1 MTEIVNWHAGP
12 ELLGRYAD
20 GTLGRAGQ
28 AAVETHLT
36 GCAECRAEANRIV
49 AEEAL
54 EPVWAGITTAISAPR
69 LPLPLRL
76 LAGLGVQHTDLV
88 VLRASSAVFVSWAL
102 AVAGALI
109 FVAIAGSLSTVEQQ
123 VFYAAVAPLL
133 PAMLVATAYDA
144 SDPTR
149 ELLAAT
155 PFSKLRVA
163 LLRTALAVAA
173 ALPVVVLMGVLVPGL
188 EGQRGAWLLP
198 SLTLTVVALVLLTWL
213 AAPVTIGVLAT
224 CWVLVV
230 TAWTT
235 RASLDTVTSVA
246 VQSAFLALAL
256 LAASTLVWRL
266 TGIRIST
273 VRPGGRS

>member
-1 MTEIVNWHAGP
+1 MTQETSWHAGP

-36 GCAECRAEANRIV
+36 GCAECRTEANRLV

-54 EPVWAGITTAISAPR
+54 EPVWTGITTAISAPR

-76 LAGLGVQHTDLV
+76 LGTLGVRHTDLV
-88 VLRASSAVFVSWAL
+88 VLRASSAVLISWAL

-109 FVAIAGSLSTVEQQ
+109 FVAIAGSLSTLEQR
-123 VFYAAVAPLL
+123 VFYAVVAPLL

-163 LLRTALAVAA
+163 LLRTALAVTA
-173 ALPVVVLMGVLVPGL
+173 ALPVVVLMGVLVPEL

-213 AAPVTIGVLAT
+213 AAPVTIGVLVT

-230 TAWTT
+230 TVWTT
-235 RASLDTVTSVA
+235 RASLDTVTSA
-246 VQSAFLALAL
+246 GVQSAFLALAL
-256 LAASTLVWRL
+256 VATTTLVWRL
-266 TGIRIST
+266 TDFRLSAI
-273 VRPGGRS
+273 RPGGRR

>member
-1 MTEIVNWHAGP
+1 MTAIANWHAGP

-28 AAVETHLT
+28 AALETHLT
-36 GCAECRAEANRIV
+36 SCAECRAEANRLV

-54 EPVWAGITTAISAPR
+54 EPVWTGITTAISAPR
-69 LPLPLRL
+69 LALPLRL
-76 LAGLGVQHTDLV
+76 LAGLGARHTDLV

-109 FVAIAGSLSTVEQQ
+109 FVAIAGSLSTIEQQ

-213 AAPVTIGVLAT
+213 AAPLTIGVLAT
-224 CWVLVV
+224 SWVLLV

-246 VQSAFLALAL
+246 VQGAFLALAL
-256 LAASTLVWRL
+256 VAALTLVWRL
-266 TGIRIST
+266 TDIRITT